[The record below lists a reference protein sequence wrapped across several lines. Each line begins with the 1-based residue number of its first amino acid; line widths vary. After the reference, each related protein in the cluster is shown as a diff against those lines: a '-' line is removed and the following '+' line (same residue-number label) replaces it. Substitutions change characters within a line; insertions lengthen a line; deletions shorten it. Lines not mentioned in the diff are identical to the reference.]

1 MGNVPSKEPQG
12 RPLQKLSKPRNATQ
26 ATAGLLKPNGPS
38 TTTKHPSDLNS
49 DLISIPYSS
58 TATPHVSADD
68 DDDDDDKKGGNLN
81 SDKRNS
87 FLGPP
92 KPQRRLSLFRSKSS
106 QDASRRKSRR
116 NTIVGAPAND
126 LTTESPSVVRANSVN
141 THNLDNGSNRYSGL
155 IVPENRS
162 PVGCRASWAYDQSYE
177 AQRVLNLVQEQPAGL
192 PRSNTSTSLFT
203 PRPEDMHTAAWRRR
217 SLPVQPPESTPIS
230 RTNSELSLHPPMR
243 RRSLIQTPG
252 VATRSIRPGQINTR
266 SSIRHSYMAA
276 PNLSRRG
283 SFETDDR
290 VPSLPP
296 LPTPFRVE
304 GDVPRV
310 ATPKDGEYSTT
321 GAFKFGTLRI
331 TNGSP
336 DLTPADFGEAEE
348 LAPAVSSPDYF
359 TAILPPTAGVTSET
373 EADRVK
379 ASTLSAGP
387 QTSDV
392 THETAKPDFNPSG
405 KANVPTL
412 SITVP
417 TAGFESQ
424 FASGPQLSPIEFDQE
439 PLFRRSL
446 EIQTKHTADDDQ
458 LFDMEDDI
466 HSEIS
471 TVEKLDVRLDPS
483 AKGLPPQPLGD
494 PTQPEAQGVKRTDSG
509 FVSNSVSVSSTP
521 HSSLTKADSGYSS
534 NISLRSFRSGKK
546 ALATED
552 TRRDSAESVRRSP
565 EIADK
570 EPRHALELQFPS
582 PIDAGDNPALRS
594 SEVEKAPTPP
604 PKDTLSTRQA
614 GRSLPRNTEGDDT
627 RARLMSSGARMRAV
641 RQQLPNIDIGQ
652 NEDRNGKSPESTSP
666 IPASAMSDASESASS
681 LSIGSNSQKHGRLH
695 RLLSMRG
702 SGSSKVPLTVH
713 VTHAVDKQVPSVPK
727 EVEDKLRE
735 HTGRFPIT
743 TKRLALRSQMSKETL
758 KTILSV
764 GSLEFAM
771 EDELPSTSSFL
782 DSDSEDEKAHRVSVD
797 ASVRQTI
804 NSMQSNFKQAA
815 VSMMPNR
822 KSITR
827 KPVPTREES
836 RHLGTKPFENGL
848 ELTSYTSVQSSLGNN
863 VLDVAAKAMTETQA
877 RPGRRAGRS
886 MTLTAGQSNHLQLRT
901 YSLNSMPSTPTPI
914 PLAVSPPKKQK
925 SSPPV
930 SMATRSFR
938 PLPPRSPVS
947 PQGPA
952 VLCENNEETIHN
964 PTTNTSAVPSVP
976 ASASN
981 YRAADWDPHAHHN
994 ILGSPI
1000 ATSTNRH
1007 KSLTSAQSD
1016 LIQVPVR
1023 PHASGQQRNCIDLK
1037 QQSHLDEVVQNQLQT
1052 VYAVPNPAHQGPRT
1066 RSLSHSEPWGS
1077 SSKLVQGHQPNQRYP
1092 PYVPRG
1098 QNCRNLSAEKRP
1110 HNAIGNPP
1118 YRILHSYNSPAY
1130 RNAPIWG

>member
-12 RPLQKLSKPRNATQ
+12 RSLQRLSKPRNATQ

-68 DDDDDDKKGGNLN
+68 DDEKGGNLN

-87 FLGPP
+87 FLGPS

-116 NTIVGAPAND
+116 NTIVGAPTND

-155 IVPENRS
+155 IVPEK
-162 PVGCRASWAYDQSYE
+162 
-177 AQRVLNLVQEQPAGL
+177 
-192 PRSNTSTSLFT
+192 
-203 PRPEDMHTAAWRRR
+203 
-217 SLPVQPPESTPIS
+217 I
-230 RTNSELSLHPPMR
+230 
-243 RRSLIQTPG
+243 
-252 VATRSIRPGQINTR
+252 
-266 SSIRHSYMAA
+266 
-276 PNLSRRG
+276 
-283 SFETDDR
+283 
-290 VPSLPP
+290 PSLPP

-336 DLTPADFGEAEE
+336 DLTPADSGKAEV
-348 LAPAVSSPDYF
+348 APAVSSPDYF
-359 TAILPPTAGVTSET
+359 TAIPPRTAGVTSET
-373 EADRVK
+373 EADLVQ

-412 SITVP
+412 SITVS
-417 TAGFESQ
+417 AAEFESQ
-424 FASGPQLSPIEFDQE
+424 FASGLQLSPIEIDQE
-439 PLFRRSL
+439 PLLRRSL

-471 TVEKLDVRLDPS
+471 NVEKLDVRLDPS

-494 PTQPEAQGVKRTDSG
+494 ATQPEAEGVKRTDSG
-509 FVSNSVSVSSTP
+509 FVSNSVSVSSTSY
-521 HSSLTKADSGYSS
+521 SSLTKADSGYSS
-534 NISLRSFRSGKK
+534 NMSLRSFRSGKK

-565 EIADK
+565 EITDK

-594 SEVEKAPTPP
+594 LEAEKALTLLPN
-604 PKDTLSTRQA
+604 DTLSTRQA
-614 GRSLPRNTEGDDT
+614 GCSLPRNSEGDDT

-641 RQQLPNIDIGQ
+641 RQQPPNIDVGQ

-666 IPASAMSDASESASS
+666 IPASAMSGASESASS

-735 HTGRFPIT
+735 HTGRFPMT

-782 DSDSEDEKAHRVSVD
+782 DSDSESDSEDEKAHRASVD
-797 ASVRQTI
+797 ASLRQTI

-827 KPVPTREES
+827 KPVPTHEES
-836 RHLGTKPFENGL
+836 RDLGTKQFENGL
-848 ELTSYTSVQSSLGNN
+848 ELTSYTSVKSSLGNN
-863 VLDVAAKAMTETQA
+863 TNDVAAKAMTETQA
-877 RPGRRAGRS
+877 QPHAFDSQNRSHVTSKPYSISCIATEETEVLSAGQHGNALFS
-886 MTLTAGQSNHLQLRT
+886 APSSTLTTVLR
-901 YSLNSMPSTPTPI
+901 
-914 PLAVSPPKKQK
+914 
-925 SSPPV
+925 
-930 SMATRSFR
+930 
-938 PLPPRSPVS
+938 
-947 PQGPA
+947 
-952 VLCENNEETIHN
+952 ENNEETIHN
-964 PTTNTSAVPSVP
+964 PTSNTSAVPSAP

-981 YRAADWDPHAHHN
+981 YRAADWNPHAHKN

-1016 LIQVPVR
+1016 LVHGPTR
-1023 PHASGQQRNCIDLK
+1023 PHASGQQRNSTDLK
-1037 QQSHLDEVVQNQLQT
+1037 QQSHLDEVVQNQLQA
-1052 VYAVPNPAHQGPRT
+1052 VYAVPHPAHQGPRT

-1077 SSKLVQGHQPNQRYP
+1077 SSKLVQGHQSNQRYP

-1098 QNCRNLSAEKRP
+1098 QHCRNLSAEQRP
-1110 HNAIGNPP
+1110 HNAIGNSP